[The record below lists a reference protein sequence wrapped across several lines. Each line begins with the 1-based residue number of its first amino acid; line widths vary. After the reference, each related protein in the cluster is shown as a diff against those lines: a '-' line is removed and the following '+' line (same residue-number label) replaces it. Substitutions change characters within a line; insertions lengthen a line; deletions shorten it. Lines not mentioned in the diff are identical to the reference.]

1 MIRVSLKISVLIL
14 IFICSWGGICEVRVC
29 EGEEKMNSVWEP
41 FREWFEWKKNTD
53 LPKEQREVVDYFDA
67 AGKIKEQAKD
77 YRVNYMS
84 PEESVSVMKMRI
96 KDLKALTRPEICD
109 AYYDA
114 LMKELQISLEYQEAR
129 KIRLSNEQLQ
139 KINLKL
145 VSVDGLQF
153 TTFFQALKDVGL
165 FDKMEEE
172 RAKGLDLKTP
182 KKPDES
188 FTKAVTE
195 EK

>member
-1 MIRVSLKISVLIL
+1 MIRVSLKILVLIL
-14 IFICSWGGICEVRVC
+14 VFICSWGGICEVRVC
-29 EGEEKMNSVWEP
+29 EGEKEMKSAWEP

-77 YRVNYMS
+77 YRINYMP
-84 PEESVSVMKMRI
+84 PEESIRVMKIRI
-96 KDLKALTRPEICD
+96 EELKALTRPEICD

-114 LMKELQISLEYQEAR
+114 LMRELQISLEYQEAR
-129 KIRLSNEQLQ
+129 KIPLSDEQLQ
-139 KINLKL
+139 KISLKL
-145 VSVDGLQF
+145 TSVDGLQF

-172 RAKGLDLKTP
+172 KTGGG
-182 KKPDES
+182 
-188 FTKAVTE
+188 
-195 EK
+195 

>member
-1 MIRVSLKISVLIL
+1 
-14 IFICSWGGICEVRVC
+14 
-29 EGEEKMNSVWEP
+29 MNSVWEP

-153 TTFFQALKDVGL
+153 TTFSG
-165 FDKMEEE
+165 
-172 RAKGLDLKTP
+172 AKRCWLI
-182 KKPDES
+182 
-188 FTKAVTE
+188 
-195 EK
+195 

>member
-1 MIRVSLKISVLIL
+1 MIRVSLKILVLII
-14 IFICSWGGICEVRVC
+14 IFICSWSGICEVRIC
-29 EGEEKMNSVWEP
+29 EGEEEMKSAWEP

-67 AGKIKEQAKD
+67 AGEIREQAKD
-77 YRVNYMS
+77 YRINYMP
-84 PEESVSVMKMRI
+84 PEESIRVMKIRI

-145 VSVDGLQF
+145 ISVDGLQF
-153 TTFFQALKDVGL
+153 ATFFQALKDVGL
-165 FDKMEEE
+165 FDKMEKEG
-172 RAKGLDLKTP
+172 AKGAGLKTP
-182 KKPDES
+182 RQNSKITIDK
-188 FTKAVTE
+188 
-195 EK
+195 